1 MLNLTTEGFS
11 NLSYGQF
18 ERILK
23 VSSFYLEILKKKLVY
38 FKILLLQMF
47 SFRHIAARQNAYECV
62 ILLLARGA
70 RVDMHNRAGVLPLD
84 CVVGAPNDTYTAIK
98 LNVEL
103 RNLTLNVQKRAQKI
117 LTK

>member
-1 MLNLTTEGFS
+1 M
-11 NLSYGQF
+11 
-18 ERILK
+18 
-23 VSSFYLEILKKKLVY
+23 FYV
-38 FKILLLQMF
+38 KILLLQIF